1 MTSQHQPEEM
11 EINCSQIST
20 HVLESEGEPGEQNK
34 VNVPDEDI
42 YKAPKKIHKF
52 SFVKFRPHQ
61 EKNAAS
67 EIEKAEELIR
77 ELNSDQLRITKE
89 LEEIKVSIIFFFPLQ
104 FLVPIP
110 LLINI

>member
-1 MTSQHQPEEM
+1 MTGQLQPEEM

-20 HVLESEGEPGEQNK
+20 HVLESEGEPGELNK

-42 YKAPKKIHKF
+42 YKAPKKVHKF
-52 SFVKFRPHQ
+52 YFVKFRPHQ
-61 EKNAAS
+61 EKSAAS

-89 LEEIKVSIIFFFPLQ
+89 LEEIKVSIIFFFP
-104 FLVPIP
+104 F
-110 LLINI
+110 NS

>member
-42 YKAPKKIHKF
+42 YKAP
-52 SFVKFRPHQ
+52 
-61 EKNAAS
+61 N
-67 EIEKAEELIR
+67 
-77 ELNSDQLRITKE
+77 
-89 LEEIKVSIIFFFPLQ
+89 
-104 FLVPIP
+104 
-110 LLINI
+110 

>member
-20 HVLESEGEPGEQNK
+20 HVLESEGEPGELNK

-42 YKAPKKIHKF
+42 YKDPKKVHKF
-52 SFVKFRPHQ
+52 YFVKFRPYLV
-61 EKNAAS
+61 KSAAS

-89 LEEIKVSIIFFFPLQ
+89 LEEIKVSIY
-104 FLVPIP
+104 FLPFSS
-110 LLINI
+110 